1 MAAGR
6 CRLPLLLPQLYA
18 QRRRSAEKSSNKFL
32 FVRLQMR
39 FLVDLHTHT
48 VASAHAYSTINEY
61 VQQADKSGIS
71 MFATTDHGPDLEDGA
86 MPWHFGNLRVIPHVI
101 DNIAVLRGVEAN
113 VRADGTIDLDNYYL
127 KRLDIV
133 LAGFHP
139 NLPPQD
145 EDTNTK
151 LLIKVIESGKVD
163 IVTHIGNPMYPIK
176 FREVMECAKANNV
189 AIELNSS
196 SGINTRRGS
205 HPNCVKVAALAKE
218 IGNVVSLG
226 SDAHVCYFLGNFREA
241 EAVIEEAELSYT
253 QIINTSPVK
262 VLDFLE
268 SRGHAPIESLRNF
281 FVPF

>member
-1 MAAGR
+1 
-6 CRLPLLLPQLYA
+6 
-18 QRRRSAEKSSNKFL
+18 
-32 FVRLQMR
+32 MR

-48 VASAHAYSTINEY
+48 VASDHAYSTVNDY
-61 VQQADKSGIS
+61 VLQADKIGIS
-71 MFATTDHGPDLEDGA
+71 MFATTDHGPDVEDA
-86 MPWHFGNLRVIPHVI
+86 PHPWHFGNLRVIPHIV
-101 DNIAVLRGVEAN
+101 DNIAILRGVEAN
-113 VRADGTIDLDNYYL
+113 IRADGSLDLEDRYL
-127 KRLDIV
+127 QRLDIV

-139 NLPPQD
+139 SLAPTD
-145 EDTNTK
+145 AETHTK
-151 LLIKVIESGKVD
+151 LAIKVIESGKVD
-163 IVTHIGNPMYPIK
+163 IFTHLGNPQYPLDYRK
-176 FREVMECAKANNV
+176 VLECAKANNV

-196 SGINTRRGS
+196 SGINTRSGS